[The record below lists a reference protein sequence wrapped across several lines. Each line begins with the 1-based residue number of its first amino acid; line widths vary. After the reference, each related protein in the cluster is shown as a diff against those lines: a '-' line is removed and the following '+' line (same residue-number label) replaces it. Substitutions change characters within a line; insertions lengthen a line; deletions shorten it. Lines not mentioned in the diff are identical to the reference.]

1 MRPSLL
7 ALLILT
13 SLLALSGCTALPHTP
28 LLPPR
33 GGLVEAVKAPLSLNY
48 HATLAKPAK
57 SGSATFHYFWIPLH
71 SNLSFTWQSASI
83 ESAVRNGGLSEVEY
97 ADYEVVSVLGIY
109 TRFTITAYGN

>member
-1 MRPSLL
+1 MRPNLP
-7 ALLILT
+7 ALLILMA
-13 SLLALSGCTALPHTP
+13 LLGLTGCAALPHTP

-33 GGLVEAVKAPLSLNY
+33 GGLVEAVRAPLSLNY

-57 SGSATFHYFWIPLH
+57 TGSATFHYFWVPLH

-97 ADYEVVSVLGIY
+97 ADYEVLSVLGVY
-109 TRFTITAYGN
+109 TRFTIIAYGN